1 MKRII
6 ALLAFCSSISF
17 CFAQNEIKD
26 RANFTTIELDSVVV
40 KGHTP
45 HVRTKGSVTKIQVAN
60 TVLAKMG
67 NATRML
73 YHTPGLHSVNENVE
87 VNGMGEPIY
96 ATSCLIH
103 SRRQRERAA
112 AVDLSMTS

>member
-1 MKRII
+1 MKQII
-6 ALLAFCSSISF
+6 ALLVFCSSFSF
-17 CFAQNEIKD
+17 CFAQNEIKN

-87 VNGMGEPIY
+87 VNGMGEPI
-96 ATSCLIH
+96 
-103 SRRQRERAA
+103 
-112 AVDLSMTS
+112 

>member
-67 NATRML
+67 NATRTCGRVRIQVL
-73 YHTPGLHSVNENVE
+73 FLCY
-87 VNGMGEPIY
+87 
-96 ATSCLIH
+96 
-103 SRRQRERAA
+103 
-112 AVDLSMTS
+112 

>member
-45 HVRTKGSVTKIQVAN
+45 
-60 TVLAKMG
+60 M
-67 NATRML
+67 
-73 YHTPGLHSVNENVE
+73 
-87 VNGMGEPIY
+87 
-96 ATSCLIH
+96 
-103 SRRQRERAA
+103 
-112 AVDLSMTS
+112 